1 METNFRKTP
10 RLFKVGLKNQIT
22 IKDFGDISLEEDE
35 QVTFNSKSGAKYDFT
50 KKNWGFYA
58 TQSINKRL
66 INEGF
71 KTALVSNRMNH
82 IYIMVVEVKFLNLF
96 KEYCEVEN
104 QKILIWLDDETQ
116 VNKIFNKCLPTN

>member
-1 METNFRKTP
+1 METNFRKKP
-10 RLFKVGLKNQIT
+10 RLFNVGLKNQIT
-22 IKDFGDISLEEDE
+22 IKDLGDISLEENE

-71 KTALVSNRMNH
+71 KTALVSNSMHR
-82 IYIMVVEVKFLNLF
+82 IYIMIVEVKFLNLF
-96 KEYCEVEN
+96 KEYCEVED
-104 QKILIWLDDETQ
+104 QKILVWLDDENE
-116 VNKIFNKCLPTN
+116 VKKIFNKSL

>member
-1 METNFRKTP
+1 METNFRKNP
-10 RLFKVGLKNQIT
+10 RLFNVGLKNQIT
-22 IKDFGDISLEEDE
+22 IKDLGDISLEDNE

-71 KTALVSNRMNH
+71 KTALVSNSMNR
-82 IYIMVVEVKFLNLF
+82 IYIMIVEVRFLNLF
-96 KEYCEVEN
+96 KEYCEVED
-104 QKILIWLDDETQ
+104 QKILIWLDDENE
-116 VNKIFNKCLPTN
+116 VKKIFNKNL